1 MSKEKKLKIVIDC
14 DGDLYRDR
22 AGILKPQYCR
32 SNSHAALALEIAC
45 SDSCSKFD
53 GPFFDLQENLVTID
67 ICGTEIF
74 CKLDEFEDR
83 REQG

>member
-1 MSKEKKLKIVIDC
+1 MSEKKKLKIIINES
-14 DGDLYRDR
+14 GNLTLSR
-22 AGILKPQYCR
+22 AGILKAQLCPFGSFVENCCDYCP
-32 SNSHAALALEIAC
+32 
-45 SDSCSKFD
+45 KFD

-83 REQG
+83 R

>member
-1 MSKEKKLKIVIDC
+1 MSEKKKLKIVIDIR
-14 DGDLYRDR
+14 GELYRNR
-22 AGILKPQYCR
+22 AGTLKRQYCR
-32 SNSHAALALEIAC
+32 GGSIQLACCDRCA
-45 SDSCSKFD
+45 KFD
-53 GPFFDLQENLVTID
+53 GPFFDPQENLVTID